1 MDRSRNSD
9 EGRVGESWTPN
20 GEDLIHTGIDCSSRA
35 VHATL
40 IDDEGVLIECV
51 KFLATGKTAADR
63 FPDIAKGLA
72 ALPDIVYGGT
82 VAIEKPIY
90 FKNPH
95 STISISEVVG
105 AVKGILEM
113 SNIPYKIVDNRV
125 WKKEVIGM
133 GNASKEDIMKYA
145 IKYFSSQFVEQD
157 WADAACIAEWS
168 RINV

>member
-1 MDRSRNSD
+1 M
-9 EGRVGESWTPN
+9 GEAWTPIR
-20 GEDLIHTGIDCSSRA
+20 EDLIHTGIDCSSRA

-40 IDDEGVLIECV
+40 IDDEGVLIESV
-51 KFLATGKTAADR
+51 KFDAKGKKALDR

-82 VAIEKPIY
+82 VAIEKPLY

-105 AVKGILEM
+105 AVKGILEI
-113 SNIPYKIVDNRV
+113 SHIPYRTVDNRV
-125 WKKEVIGM
+125 WKKEVVGM

-145 IKYFSSQFVEQD
+145 TKHFSSQFVEQD

-168 RINV
+168 RINA

>member
-1 MDRSRNSD
+1 M
-9 EGRVGESWTPN
+9 GEAWTPIR
-20 GEDLIHTGIDCSSRA
+20 EDLIHTGLDCSSRA

-40 IDDEGVLIECV
+40 IDDEGVLIESV
-51 KFLATGKTAADR
+51 KFLAVGKTAADR

-82 VAIEKPIY
+82 VAIEKPLY

-105 AVKGILEM
+105 
-113 SNIPYKIVDNRV
+113 
-125 WKKEVIGM
+125 M

-145 IKYFSSQFVEQD
+145 TKHFSSQFVEQD

-168 RINV
+168 RINA